1 MDLELSNNTMKLSAV
16 LIISSV
22 IMTPGTFS
30 FSTTASAAKETHQQN
45 NQLKFKIF
53 SHNFAS

>member
-1 MDLELSNNTMKLSAV
+1 MELELSNNTMKLSAV

-30 FSTTASAAKETHQQN
+30 FSTTASAAKETH
-45 NQLKFKIF
+45 
-53 SHNFAS
+53 